1 MTNKFILKGI
11 CALVLAVSLPSWS
24 AEICPAEITT
34 TQAASDIPSGYGVAE
49 DGYGPHRLQRVGVYH
64 GLVKDMGELVPD
76 IQKKTASTW
85 TFGKQSKSQ
94 INEVAC
100 QYLQTRVVLTKAL
113 PVETKS
119 CTAVYDSPAFD
130 QIKSFKCQ

>member
-1 MTNKFILKGI
+1 MTNKFILKGV

-64 GLVKDMGELVPD
+64 GLVKDMGELAPD

-94 INEVAC
+94 VNEVAC
-100 QYLQTRVVLTKAL
+100 QYSRTRVVLTKAL
-113 PVETKS
+113 PVGTKS
-119 CTAVYDSPAFD
+119 CTAVYDSTTFD

>member
-1 MTNKFILKGI
+1 MTNKFILKGV

-49 DGYGPHRLQRVGVYH
+49 DRYGTHRLERVGVYH
-64 GLVKDMGELVPD
+64 GLVKDMAELIPN

-85 TFGKQSKSQ
+85 KFGKQPKNQ
-94 INEVAC
+94 VNEVAC
-100 QYLQTRVVLTKAL
+100 HYSRTRIVLTKAL
-113 PVETKS
+113 AVGTKS
-119 CTAVYDSPAFD
+119 CTATVDPTIFGE
-130 QIKSFKCQ
+130 IKSFTCQ